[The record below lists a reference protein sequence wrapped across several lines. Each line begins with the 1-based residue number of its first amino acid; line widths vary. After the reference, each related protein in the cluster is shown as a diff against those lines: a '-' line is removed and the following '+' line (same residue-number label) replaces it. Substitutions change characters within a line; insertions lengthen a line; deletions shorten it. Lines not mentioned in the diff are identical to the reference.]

1 MRVFVTGA
9 TGFVGS
15 AIVQELTNNG
25 HQVIGLA
32 RSDKAAKSL
41 LDVGVEVHQGDLEE
55 LESICR
61 GAALADAVIHTGFNH
76 DFSKFKENCEKDK
89 NAIEALSSV
98 FAGSDRQLIITSA
111 IGILPKGQ
119 IVTEET
125 LPVPGPN
132 ANPRIASE
140 EAVAS
145 AIARGAKVSVVRLPP
160 SVHGEGDHGFV
171 SNLIDI
177 ASAKGIA
184 AFVGEGENTWPAVH
198 RLDAAHLFRLVLEK
212 GDAGVYH
219 AVAEEGVPFREIANV
234 IGRRLNMPVVSKTLE
249 EANNYF
255 TWFTHFAMMDI
266 MASSD
271 ITRRQLGWHPT
282 QPGLMEDLNSAA
294 YFEM

>member
-15 AIVQELTNNG
+15 AIVQELINNG
-25 HQVIGLA
+25 HKVIGLA
-32 RSDKAAKSL
+32 RSEKAAKSL
-41 LDVGVEVHQGDLEE
+41 IEVGAEVHKGDLED
-55 LESICR
+55 LKSLRR

-98 FAGSDRQLIITSA
+98 LAGSDRQLIITSA

-125 LPVPGPN
+125 LPISGPN
-132 ANPRIASE
+132 ANPRVASE
-140 EAVAS
+140 EAAAS
-145 AIARGAKVSVVRLPP
+145 AIARGAKVSIVRLPP

-171 SNLIDI
+171 SNLIGI
-177 ASAKGIA
+177 ARAKGIA
-184 AFVGEGENTWPAVH
+184 AFVDEGNNTWPAVH
-198 RLDAAHLFRLVLEK
+198 RLDAAHLFRLVLER
-212 GDAGVYH
+212 GVSGVYH

-266 MASSD
+266 RSSSD
-271 ITRRQLGWHPT
+271 ITRKQLGWHPT
-282 QPGLMEDLNSAA
+282 QPGLMEDLNSSC

>member
-15 AIVQELTNNG
+15 AIVQELINNG
-25 HQVIGLA
+25 HKVIGLA
-32 RSDKAAKSL
+32 RSEKAAKFL
-41 LDVGVEVHQGDLEE
+41 IEVGAEVHKGDLED
-55 LESICR
+55 LDSLRR

-89 NAIEALSSV
+89 NAIEALSSAL
-98 FAGSDRQLIITSA
+98 AGSDRQLIITSA

-125 LPVPGPN
+125 LPISGPN
-132 ANPRIASE
+132 ANPRVASE
-140 EAVAS
+140 EAAAS
-145 AIARGAKVSVVRLPP
+145 ALARGVKVSVVRLPP
-160 SVHGEGDHGFV
+160 SVHGVGDHGFV
-171 SNLIDI
+171 SNLICI
-177 ASAKGIA
+177 ARTNGIA
-184 AFVGEGENTWPAVH
+184 AFVDKGDNTWPAVH

-212 GDAGVYH
+212 GVSGVYH

-234 IGRRLNMPVVSKTLE
+234 IGCRLNMPVVSKTLD

-266 MASSD
+266 VASSD
-271 ITRRQLGWHPT
+271 ITRKQLGWHPT
-282 QPGLMEDLNSAA
+282 QLGLMEDLNSSC

>member
-15 AIVQELTNNG
+15 AIVQELINNG

-32 RSDKAAKSL
+32 RSEKAAKSL
-41 LDVGVEVHQGDLEE
+41 IEVGAEVHKGDLED
-55 LESICR
+55 LESLRR

-98 FAGSDRQLIITSA
+98 LAGSDRQLIVTSA
-111 IGILPKGQ
+111 IGILPKGK

-125 LPVPGPN
+125 LPVSGTN
-132 ANPRIASE
+132 ANPRVASE

-160 SVHGEGDHGFV
+160 SVHGVGDHGFV
-171 SNLIDI
+171 SNLIGI
-177 ASAKGIA
+177 ARKNGIA
-184 AFVGEGENTWPAVH
+184 AFVDKGDNTWPAVH
-198 RLDAAHLFRLVLEK
+198 RLDAARLFRLVLEN
-212 GDAGVYH
+212 GVSGVYH

-234 IGRRLNMPVVSKTLE
+234 IGHRLNMPVVSKTLE

-266 MASSD
+266 VASSD
-271 ITRRQLGWHPT
+271 ITRKQLGWHPT
-282 QPGLMEDLNSAA
+282 QPGLMEDLNTSC
-294 YFEM
+294 YFQM

>member
-15 AIVQELTNNG
+15 AIVQELINNG

-32 RSDKAAKSL
+32 RSEKAAKSL
-41 LDVGVEVHQGDLEE
+41 IEVGAEVHKGDLED
-55 LESICR
+55 LESLRR

-98 FAGSDRQLIITSA
+98 LAGSDRQLIVTSA

-125 LPVPGPN
+125 LPVSGPN
-132 ANPRIASE
+132 ANPRVASE
-140 EAVAS
+140 EAAAS
-145 AIARGAKVSVVRLPP
+145 ALARGVKVSVVRLPP
-160 SVHGEGDHGFV
+160 SVHGVGDHGFV
-171 SNLIDI
+171 SNLIGI
-177 ASAKGIA
+177 ARAKGIA
-184 AFVGEGENTWPAVH
+184 AFVDKGDNTWPSVH

-212 GDAGVYH
+212 GVSGVYH

-234 IGRRLNMPVVSKTLE
+234 IGCRLNMPVVSKTLD

-271 ITRRQLGWHPT
+271 ITRKQLGWHPT
-282 QPGLMEDLNSAA
+282 QLGLMEDLNSSC

>member
-15 AIVQELTNNG
+15 AIVQELINNG
-25 HQVIGLA
+25 HKVIGLA
-32 RSDKAAKSL
+32 RSEKAAKSL
-41 LDVGVEVHQGDLEE
+41 IEVGAEVHKGDLED
-55 LESICR
+55 LESLRR

-98 FAGSDRQLIITSA
+98 LAGSDRQLIITSA

-125 LPVPGPN
+125 LPISGPN
-132 ANPRIASE
+132 ANPRVASE
-140 EAVAS
+140 EAAAS
-145 AIARGAKVSVVRLPP
+145 AIARGAKVSIVRLPP

-171 SNLIDI
+171 SNLIGI
-177 ASAKGIA
+177 ARAKGIA
-184 AFVGEGENTWPAVH
+184 AFVDEGNNTWPAVH
-198 RLDAAHLFRLVLEK
+198 RLDAAHLFRLVLER
-212 GDAGVYH
+212 GVSGVYH
-219 AVAEEGVPFREIANV
+219 AVAEEGVPFGEIANV
-234 IGRRLNMPVVSKTLE
+234 LGRRLNMPVVSKTLE

-266 MASSD
+266 RSSSD
-271 ITRRQLGWHPT
+271 ITRKQLGWHPT
-282 QPGLMEDLNSAA
+282 QPGLMEDLNSSC

>member
-15 AIVQELTNNG
+15 AIVQELINNG
-25 HQVIGLA
+25 HKVIGLA
-32 RSDKAAKSL
+32 RSEKAAKSL
-41 LDVGVEVHQGDLEE
+41 IEVGAEVHKGDLED
-55 LESICR
+55 LESLRR

-98 FAGSDRQLIITSA
+98 LAGSDRQLIITSA
-111 IGILPKGQ
+111 IGILPIGQ

-125 LPVPGPN
+125 LPISGPN
-132 ANPRIASE
+132 ANPRVASE
-140 EAVAS
+140 EAAAS
-145 AIARGAKVSVVRLPP
+145 AIARGAKVSIVRLPP

-171 SNLIDI
+171 SNLIGI
-177 ASAKGIA
+177 ARAKGIA
-184 AFVGEGENTWPAVH
+184 AFVDEGNNTWPAVH
-198 RLDAAHLFRLVLEK
+198 RLDAAHLFRLVLER
-212 GDAGVYH
+212 GVSGVYH

-266 MASSD
+266 RSSSD
-271 ITRRQLGWHPT
+271 ITRKQLGWHPT
-282 QPGLMEDLNSAA
+282 QPGLMEDLNSSC